1 MDISSIVILHR
12 DAQFNQ
18 SLNKENKMEVT
29 CDNQPNWIPLEIFSQ
44 KYLNQIN
51 CNDFMHMG
59 KVGEIEL
66 YKNIVT
72 RSYINIDTDG
82 CCWSYSGD
90 GYIQIT
96 EESAIR
102 RVE

>member
-1 MDISSIVILHR
+1 M
-12 DAQFNQ
+12 
-18 SLNKENKMEVT
+18 ENKMEVT
-29 CDNQPNWIPLEIFSQ
+29 YDNQPNWTPLETFSQ